1 MFSNRYIFI
10 YSTVLVVIVAVVLA
24 VAATSLK
31 PFQDQNVRIEK
42 IQNLLMAANIESTTE
57 NAEKLYADY
66 VKEEL
71 AVDINGNVI
80 SRYADN
86 KLEGE
91 IRPFDINLKEQQ
103 YLRKKGENAVAP
115 IYALEKDGQKSYII
129 PMLGNGLWGSIS
141 GNIALADDF
150 NTVIGVTFDHAGE
163 TPGLGAEIA
172 TPQFQSKF
180 KGKRIFDGN
189 RFVGV
194 EVVKAGLPVNEHSVD
209 GISGGTIT
217 SVAVGNMLLNCLGNY
232 QAYFEK
238 QKTAQKPVITEE
250 IPATD
255 SIMADSTMAVN
266 VEQQVESSNPVL

>member
-66 VKEEL
+66 IKEEL

-103 YLRKKGENAVAP
+103 YLRKKGENAIAP

-163 TPGLGAEIA
+163 TPGLGAEIV
-172 TPQFQSKF
+172 TEDFRNRFLEKQ
-180 KGKRIFDGN
+180 IFDGET
-189 RFVGV
+189 FVSV
-194 EVVKAGLPVNEHSVD
+194 TVKKAANKSSLHEVDA
-209 GISGGTIT
+209 ISGGTIT
-217 SVAVGNMLLNCLGNY
+217 SEGVSNMLKNDLSFYQGFKTKLGN
-232 QAYFEK
+232 
-238 QKTAQKPVITEE
+238 
-250 IPATD
+250 
-255 SIMADSTMAVN
+255 
-266 VEQQVESSNPVL
+266 